1 MLESR
6 IGSEQGSILLA
17 ETIVMH
23 PEALSSSAC
32 IELFPA
38 YIHVNSV
45 TDRDNTRYIT

>member
-1 MLESR
+1 MLKSR

-32 IELFPA
+32 IELFAA
-38 YIHVNSV
+38 YISVNSV
-45 TDRDNTRYIT
+45 CDRDNTRYII